1 MDLTSL
7 NTPGFQRGYKIF
19 SWTFFACLV
28 LVIVLILHKSPAP
41 DVRRDPAAAA
51 RVEQKFAAV
60 DQAKAQGQP
69 PAQVQLDSTEL
80 NSYLAQNLEI
90 PDAQSSASAPPSITR
105 SGSPTQ
111 VPASPAEP
119 GAMSTLQNQNQNQP
133 SLEEIQSSVRDVKVD
148 MDGDLIKAYVIFN
161 VHGEDLSLELDGHLG
176 AENGYMKFEPVAGKL
191 GSLPLPQSML
201 DAAVNQLM
209 NSPENREKL
218 RLPDDVSDISIQN
231 GQAVLSY
238 K

>member
-1 MDLTSL
+1 MDLNSL

-19 SWTFFACLV
+19 SWAFFACLV
-28 LVIVLILHKSPAP
+28 LVIVLVLHKSPSP
-41 DVRRDPAAAA
+41 DVTRDPAAAA
-51 RVEQKFAAV
+51 RVEQKLAAV
-60 DQAKAQGQP
+60 DEAKSQGQRP
-69 PAQVQLDSTEL
+69 SQVQLDSTEL
-80 NSYLAQNLEI
+80 NSYLAQNLEL
-90 PDAQSSASAPPSITR
+90 PAAQSNAAGPSISASGAPT
-105 SGSPTQ
+105 SGPALTTAPGTISAAPNANQAQPT
-111 VPASPAEP
+111 
-119 GAMSTLQNQNQNQP
+119 
-133 SLEEIQSSVRDVKVD
+133 LEDVQSSVRDVKVD
-148 MDGDLIKAYVIFN
+148 MDGDLIKAYVVFN
-161 VHGEDLSLELDGHLG
+161 VHGEDMSLELDGHLG

-218 RLPDDVSDISIQN
+218 RLPDDVSDIAIQN